1 MKEKKEWKYSKIFFF
16 PQPHR
21 YSWLYSIMSFRER
34 NKIQAEGGGSGLI
47 ESIFYWRCAS
57 YTDGNITDFSPSLLS
72 PLFQFCLKPDSWDV
86 FWKLCAF
93 HSLPSSSFPVSISA
107 FLYSKVYRCL
117 IVPNVN
123 TVLLTSLTSLLHLN
137 QPCCCSAAK
146 LMKFIAFSKL
156 KKKKKWQGRH
166 LQASFWGCLQLCSH
180 WNANRGNSHILTLP
194 AIHISAEENTFTKE
208 LGRLHLQAG
217 AAEHLQLLTRSIW
230 ARGTR
235 TEHTVLPHWLAG
247 MQKMK

>member
-1 MKEKKEWKYSKIFFF
+1 MKEKKEWKCSKIFFF

-34 NKIQAEGGGSGLI
+34 NKIQAEGGSGLI

-57 YTDGNITDFSPSLLS
+57 YTGGNITDFSPSLLS

-156 KKKKKWQGRH
+156 KKKKKNGREGTYKH
-166 LQASFWGCLQLCSH
+166 PSGDACS
-180 WNANRGNSHILTLP
+180 SVLT
-194 AIHISAEENTFTKE
+194 
-208 LGRLHLQAG
+208 
-217 AAEHLQLLTRSIW
+217 
-230 ARGTR
+230 
-235 TEHTVLPHWLAG
+235 G
-247 MQKMK
+247 MQTEATLTFSHYLPSTYPLKKTLLPRS